1 MSYKYITEN
10 NLEEKQN
17 YMYSE
22 YGGNAFLEEYQ
33 DSRKAAIINTG
44 EEDTD
49 GKLYDLLLNVPSLQH
64 DKDLKFSLDKLV
76 QSFEVRKRVY
86 DRTDLL
92 WKPVDKN
99 AGGYKTVEN
108 YILFGEILVQ
118 AYLMTKNLKYFN
130 CLLKLD
136 DTLISMKSRLDAN
149 QKRKLSSILK
159 KEQLFYEELKSKE
172 VKA

>member
-1 MSYKYITEN
+1 MIARICYG
-10 NLEEKQN
+10 NLLTK
-17 YMYSE
+17 M
-22 YGGNAFLEEYQ
+22 
-33 DSRKAAIINTG
+33 R
-44 EEDTD
+44 
-49 GKLYDLLLNVPSLQH
+49 
-64 DKDLKFSLDKLV
+64 
-76 QSFEVRKRVY
+76 R
-86 DRTDLL
+86 
-92 WKPVDKN
+92 
-99 AGGYKTVEN
+99 GGYETVEN